1 MAETVTT
8 ARPSVAK
15 PVSRLRSRTAETGSA
30 SALARHLDCSRTYIG
45 KLEAEGEIQRKVTAS
60 HSIGAALPT
69 CDTLRRERRQS
80 PSSAVPLKLGN
91 YMMNPAKAVHWDG
104 FGGEEEVVV
113 QVMGYGPS
121 GMTPEDPN
129 QPFWVE
135 YNKP

>member
-60 HSIGAALPT
+60 HSIGAALPA
-69 CDTLRRERRQS
+69 CDTCGAS
-80 PSSAVPLKLGN
+80 GGN
-91 YMMNPAKAVHWDG
+91 HR
-104 FGGEEEVVV
+104 VV
-113 QVMGYGPS
+113 QCL
-121 GMTPEDPN
+121 
-129 QPFWVE
+129 FE
-135 YNKP
+135 YNKPSRRPVSLF